1 MSAAN
6 EKDSACCKFK
16 GNGVILLCFLI
27 PILVRALK
35 RYPQFLTN
43 DKISMHN
50 IVNWFYQQFF
60 CSRIMIERYVHPVMK
75 HNGKLEESFQQKPSD
90 FPRHYLK
97 GHIQCWDLTCFEIR
111 KSNLTFQQLSLM
123 CRRFWNLP
131 SKPGRQPLGSE
142 VNLSHFF
149 PFFLSFWTIRR

>member
-1 MSAAN
+1 M
-6 EKDSACCKFK
+6 
-16 GNGVILLCFLI
+16 I

-43 DKISMHN
+43 DRISMHN

-111 KSNLTFQQLSLM
+111 KTNLTFQQLSLM

-131 SKPGRQPLGSE
+131 SNLVANLWGLKSICLIFFRFFYLFEQLGDRQDGILNPSNEYIVGG
-142 VNLSHFF
+142 V
-149 PFFLSFWTIRR
+149 